1 MKIPQI
7 VGIMAMLVVGTQAMA
22 QSYIKLDPAQLPN
35 NIITITPISAGV
47 VPEDP
52 LSGNSNQ
59 TLEYQ
64 WVQKP
69 TEHLSLSTGYLYV
82 GYYYLHPAFDVYVK
96 ADYNE
101 GANHENGVSAGMVK
115 VMGGDDFTLIISNV
129 TTNNVVRRVLT
140 QWVKVKDFSKLSIGT
155 FDLTLNYFM
164 SY

>member
-59 TLEYQ
+59 TLEYK
-64 WVQKP
+64 WEQKP
-69 TEHLSLSTGYLYV
+69 YAYRSLPTGYLYV
-82 GYYYLHPAFDVYVK
+82 SYYYLHPAFEVYVK

-115 VMGGDDFTLIISNV
+115 AVWGDFTVIISNV

-140 QWVKVKDFSKLSIGT
+140 QWVKVKDFSQLSIGT
-155 FDLTLNYFM
+155 YDLTLNYFM